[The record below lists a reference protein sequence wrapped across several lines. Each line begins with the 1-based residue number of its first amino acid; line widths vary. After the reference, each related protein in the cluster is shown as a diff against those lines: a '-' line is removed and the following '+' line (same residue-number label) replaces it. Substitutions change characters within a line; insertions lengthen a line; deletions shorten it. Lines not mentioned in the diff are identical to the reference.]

1 MDADGDAVAA
11 AAAAEHEVMMRKPP
25 WGLTMLSRDAIQES
39 NCGNERHERLT
50 RNGINDPSYTEMT
63 YALNI
68 GPYIYLATYMYLLK
82 YL

>member
-1 MDADGDAVAA
+1 
-11 AAAAEHEVMMRKPP
+11 
-25 WGLTMLSRDAIQES
+25 MLSRDAIQES

-50 RNGINDPSYTEMT
+50 RNEINDPSYTEMT

-82 YL
+82 YI